1 MNKDSA
7 IALIMA
13 IIILSLIAGL
23 ELHFYG
29 PSPSQGSSP
38 EQSPERSVG
47 KSTSGKAT
55 QYVPKTINVGIV
67 KPTFTAAAYNKAFYQ
82 FYQKHDNSTIYPNS
96 TFGK

>member
-13 IIILSLIAGL
+13 ITILSLIAGL

-47 KSTSGKAT
+47 KSTSEKAT
-55 QYVPKTINVGIV
+55 QYVPKTINIGIV
-67 KPTFTAAAYNKAFYQ
+67 KPTFTAAA
-82 FYQKHDNSTIYPNS
+82 I
-96 TFGK
+96 